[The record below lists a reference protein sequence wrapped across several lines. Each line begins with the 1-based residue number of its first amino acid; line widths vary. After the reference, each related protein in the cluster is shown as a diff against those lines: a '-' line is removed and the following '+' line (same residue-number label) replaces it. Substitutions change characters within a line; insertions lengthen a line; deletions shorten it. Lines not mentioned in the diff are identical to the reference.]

1 MLDMDGPNMGGPMI
15 DGPMGGTMFPFL
27 FFPFMMVFMLV
38 WVLLAIVLAMWV
50 YKDAEMRGE
59 NGALWLVLVIITGW
73 IGLLIWLVVRT
84 SKPIFSSEIISN
96 GEKTSFTSENMFCS
110 SCGAELPPN
119 SLFCSNCG
127 ASNDHNW
134 DLQHIKGTTP

>member
-15 DGPMGGTMFPFL
+15 DGTTGGMMFPFL
-27 FFPFMMVFMLV
+27 FFPFMMVFMSV
-38 WVLLAIVLAMWV
+38 WFLLAIVLATWV

-59 NGALWLVLVIITGW
+59 NGGFWLILIIITGW
-73 IGLLIWLVVRT
+73 IGLLIWLVVRS
-84 SKPIFSSEIISN
+84 SKPVVSSGIVSN
-96 GEKTSFTSENMFCS
+96 TEKTPVTFENVFCS

-127 ASNDHNW
+127 ASNDYNW
-134 DLQHIKGTTP
+134 DTHYTKGTTL